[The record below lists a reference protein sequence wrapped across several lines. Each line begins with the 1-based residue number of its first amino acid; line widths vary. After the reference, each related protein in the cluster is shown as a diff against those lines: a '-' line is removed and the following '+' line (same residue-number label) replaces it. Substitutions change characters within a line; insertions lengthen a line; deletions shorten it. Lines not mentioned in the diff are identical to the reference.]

1 MSKQIDLSQG
11 WEINDENIE
20 RKTNEASYS
29 FCDLVEQLKEER
41 NVWRKIA
48 IKAYEHSH
56 FDKAA
61 ERAYLDFITECE
73 GMYE

>member
-1 MSKQIDLSQG
+1 MNEQIDLSQG
-11 WEINDENIE
+11 WQLNDQDLE

-29 FCDLVEQLKEER
+29 FCDLIEQLKDER

-61 ERAYLDFITECE
+61 ERAYLDFITEFE